1 MSASKLITNY
11 SRMSGHHLEMLIDFK
26 EGKEFAFD
34 FFYQK
39 YKIKLYSNILRLVK
53 SPEIASDILQ
63 EVFIAAWT
71 NREKVNTD
79 LPLENLLYRIARNK
93 VYDFFRKAARD
104 RNLEE
109 SLLVNS
115 AFLYLNDKD
124 ADHQSDRFLLI
135 KKEIENL
142 PPKCKEV
149 FKLIKLEGMSYN
161 EVSELLGISSATV
174 NNHIVKAT
182 TILKTKF
189 SLLEISLCFLFFKFL

>member
-1 MSASKLITNY
+1 MNV
-11 SRMSGHHLEMLIDFK
+11 HHLEMLIDFK
-26 EGKEFAFD
+26 ERKEFAFD

-39 YKIKLYSNILRLVK
+39 YKIRLYSNILKLVK

-93 VYDFFRKAARD
+93 VYDFFRKASRD

-109 SLLVNS
+109 SLLVNC

-142 PPKCKEV
+142 PPKR
-149 FKLIKLEGMSYN
+149 
-161 EVSELLGISSATV
+161 
-174 NNHIVKAT
+174 
-182 TILKTKF
+182 
-189 SLLEISLCFLFFKFL
+189 